1 MYLLIGF
8 LKPEERTKVL
18 IIPVLIGLLLT
29 IYIFVS
35 LIPFPLSK
43 VFSNKDTTGYMS
55 CVTCFLLSTLSLSFA
70 FWNEKKR
77 IYICISFIF
86 FIAIL
91 MVSSLFAVCI
101 ASFIFSVA
109 LLILGNKR
117 KKIFSA
123 VFALSGILSF
133 YFLLKSSFF
142 SEKFLIWK
150 TALSVI
156 TDNFLLGVGF
166 NNYKSV
172 SLSYGTVENVDV
184 LYCYNIFLQ
193 VLAETGIIGFV
204 LFLTLLFVF
213 FFFVIKRLNFGKD
226 KKTYLFVLFA
236 IIVFLVY
243 NFFNSTAFVSTNMLM
258 FFYLLSFPLPLY
270 AVEKR
275 RERVNGY
282 ILAALSLFLIIS
294 LGIPL
299 CARQEYK
306 KGISFFANKNFAQAK
321 ICFIKATGYDYLNP
335 EYSVRLSD
343 VYFAMYQV
351 NENKSFLKKAL
362 KWSEYA
368 SGLAKNNGKYYYQ
381 LAWLYHFVKN
391 DEKASE
397 NIVLA
402 VEKDPFNLLYQEAY
416 QILLM

>member
-29 IYIFVS
+29 IYIFAS
-35 LIPFPLSK
+35 LIPFSK
-43 VFSNKDTTGYMS
+43 VFPNKDTTSYIS
-55 CVTCFLLSTLSLSFA
+55 CVTCFLLSALSLSFA

-91 MVSSLFAVCI
+91 MVRSLFAVCI
-101 ASFIFSVA
+101 ASFIFSMA

-117 KKIFSA
+117 KNIFSA

-133 YFLLKSSFF
+133 YFLLKNSFF

-204 LFLTLLFVF
+204 LFLALLFVF
-213 FFFVIKRLNFGKD
+213 F
-226 KKTYLFVLFA
+226 LFC
-236 IIVFLVY
+236 
-243 NFFNSTAFVSTNMLM
+243 N
-258 FFYLLSFPLPLY
+258 
-270 AVEKR
+270 
-275 RERVNGY
+275 
-282 ILAALSLFLIIS
+282 
-294 LGIPL
+294 
-299 CARQEYK
+299 
-306 KGISFFANKNFAQAK
+306 
-321 ICFIKATGYDYLNP
+321 
-335 EYSVRLSD
+335 
-343 VYFAMYQV
+343 
-351 NENKSFLKKAL
+351 KKAKL
-362 KWSEYA
+362 
-368 SGLAKNNGKYYYQ
+368 
-381 LAWLYHFVKN
+381 
-391 DEKASE
+391 
-397 NIVLA
+397 
-402 VEKDPFNLLYQEAY
+402 
-416 QILLM
+416 

>member
-1 MYLLIGF
+1 MFLLFSGSGMYLLIGF
-8 LKPEERTKVL
+8 LKPEERRKVL

-35 LIPFPLSK
+35 IISLSK
-43 VFSNKDTTGYMS
+43 EFSNNDIAGYMN
-55 CVTCFLLSTLSLSFA
+55 CVTCFLLSALSLSFA

-77 IYICISFIF
+77 IYICVSFIF

-91 MVSSLFAVCI
+91 ITRSLFAVCI

-117 KKIFSA
+117 KKILSSI
-123 VFALSGILSF
+123 FALSGMLSF

-142 SEKFLIWK
+142 SERLPIWK

-204 LFLTLLFVF
+204 LFLALLFVF

-226 KKTYLFVLFA
+226 KKTYSFVLFA

-270 AVEKR
+270 VVEKR
-275 RERVNGY
+275 KERVNGY
-282 ILAALSLFLIIS
+282 ILAVLSLFLIVS

-306 KGISFFANKNFAQAK
+306 KGISFFCKQKFCA
-321 ICFIKATGYDYLNP
+321 G
-335 EYSVRLSD
+335 E
-343 VYFAMYQV
+343 
-351 NENKSFLKKAL
+351 
-362 KWSEYA
+362 
-368 SGLAKNNGKYYYQ
+368 
-381 LAWLYHFVKN
+381 
-391 DEKASE
+391 
-397 NIVLA
+397 
-402 VEKDPFNLLYQEAY
+402 NLLY
-416 QILLM
+416 

>member
-1 MYLLIGF
+1 
-8 LKPEERTKVL
+8 
-18 IIPVLIGLLLT
+18 
-29 IYIFVS
+29 
-35 LIPFPLSK
+35 
-43 VFSNKDTTGYMS
+43 
-55 CVTCFLLSTLSLSFA
+55 
-70 FWNEKKR
+70 
-77 IYICISFIF
+77 
-86 FIAIL
+86 

-101 ASFIFSVA
+101 ASFIFSAA

-213 FFFVIKRLNFGKD
+213 FFFVIKRLSFRKD
-226 KKTYLFVLFA
+226 KKTYLFVLLA

-243 NFFNSTAFVSTNMLM
+243 NFFNSAAFVSTNMLM

-270 AVEKR
+270 VVEKR
-275 RERVNGY
+275 KEIVNGY
-282 ILAALSLFLIIS
+282 ILAALSLLLIIS

-299 CARQEYK
+299 YARQEYK

-321 ICFIKATGYDYLNP
+321 VCFIKAMGDDYLNP
-335 EYSVRLSD
+335 EYCGRLSD
-343 VYFAMYQV
+343 VYFATYQV
-351 NENKSFLKKAL
+351 SKNKVFLKKAL
-362 KWSEYA
+362 NWSEYA
-368 SGLAKNNGKYYYQ
+368 SRLAKNNGKYYYQ

-391 DEKASE
+391 DEKSSE

-402 VEKDPFNLLYQEAY
+402 VEKDPFNLLYQEAC